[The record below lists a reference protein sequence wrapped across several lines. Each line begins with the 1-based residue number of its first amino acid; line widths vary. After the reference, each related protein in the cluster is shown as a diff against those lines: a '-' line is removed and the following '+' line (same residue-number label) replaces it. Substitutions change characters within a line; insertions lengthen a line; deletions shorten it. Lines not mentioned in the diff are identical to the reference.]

1 MTAKEYLSQIRLL
14 NLKIDQKME
23 EKADLMSRAA
33 GNHSPTL
40 TKDKV
45 QSSISGDRMSNTIDR
60 YVDLEKEIDDLIDRY
75 VDKRDMIINQIHQLE
90 DPRYVELLQLKYVG
104 RRVVDYQSGQMLWE
118 HDGDLLTAPVTG
130 ETAPGRGGK
139 CLAKLSRSSR
149 ETIQA
154 LRNKGF
160 EIYKSEIRFM
170 VYWKGKNEENEVLCV
185 LPDIYLKKDNS

>member
-75 VDKRDMIINQIHQLE
+75 VDKRDMIINQIHQLD
-90 DPRYVELLQLKYVG
+90 DPRYVELLQLMYVG
-104 RRVVDYQSGQMLWE
+104 KRSG
-118 HDGDLLTAPVTG
+118 DGRMHYMRLEEIACIMKKPSGMPYTYGHIKSLHG
-130 ETAPGRGGK
+130 E
-139 CLAKLSRSSR
+139 
-149 ETIQA
+149 A
-154 LRNKGF
+154 LKQF
-160 EIYKSEIRFM
+160 AEIM
-170 VYWKGKNEENEVLCV
+170 
-185 LPDIYLKKDNS
+185 P

>member
-33 GNHSPTL
+33 GNHSPVL
-40 TKDKV
+40 SKDKV
-45 QSSISGDRMSNTIDR
+45 QSSISGDKMSNTINR

-104 RRVVDYQSGQMLWE
+104 RRGGDGRMHYMRLEEIACIMKKPSGMPYTYGHIKSL
-118 HDGDLLTAPVTG
+118 HG
-130 ETAPGRGGK
+130 E
-139 CLAKLSRSSR
+139 
-149 ETIQA
+149 A
-154 LRNKGF
+154 LKQF
-160 EIYKSEIRFM
+160 AEIM
-170 VYWKGKNEENEVLCV
+170 
-185 LPDIYLKKDNS
+185 P

>member
-23 EKADLMSRAA
+23 EKADLMSRAM

-104 RRVVDYQSGQMLWE
+104 RRGGDGRMHYMRLEEIACIMKKPSGMPYTYGHIKSL
-118 HDGDLLTAPVTG
+118 HG
-130 ETAPGRGGK
+130 E
-139 CLAKLSRSSR
+139 
-149 ETIQA
+149 A
-154 LRNKGF
+154 LKQF
-160 EIYKSEIRFM
+160 AEIM
-170 VYWKGKNEENEVLCV
+170 
-185 LPDIYLKKDNS
+185 P

>member
-104 RRVVDYQSGQMLWE
+104 RRGG
-118 HDGDLLTAPVTG
+118 DGRMHYMRLEEIACIMRKSNGSPYTYKHINKLHSMALQEFSTLHGINGMKADGTG
-130 ETAPGRGGK
+130 A
-139 CLAKLSRSSR
+139 
-149 ETIQA
+149 
-154 LRNKGF
+154 
-160 EIYKSEIRFM
+160 
-170 VYWKGKNEENEVLCV
+170 
-185 LPDIYLKKDNS
+185 

>member
-75 VDKRDMIINQIHQLE
+75 VDKRDMIINQIHQLD
-90 DPRYVELLQLKYVG
+90 DPRYVELLQLMYVG
-104 RRVVDYQSGQMLWE
+104 RRSGDGRMHYMRLLE
-118 HDGDLLTAPVTG
+118 AACFMRKPNGDLYSYEYMRILQS
-130 ETAPGRGGK
+130 E
-139 CLAKLSRSSR
+139 
-149 ETIQA
+149 A
-154 LRNKGF
+154 LKKF
-160 EIYKSEIRFM
+160 SEIVR
-170 VYWKGKNEENEVLCV
+170 
-185 LPDIYLKKDNS
+185 

>member
-75 VDKRDMIINQIHQLE
+75 VDKRDIIINQIHQLE

-104 RRVVDYQSGQMLWE
+104 RRGG
-118 HDGDLLTAPVTG
+118 DGRMHYMRLEEIACIMKKPNGLSYTYGHINRLHG
-130 ETAPGRGGK
+130 EA
-139 CLAKLSRSSR
+139 L
-149 ETIQA
+149 QA
-154 LRNKGF
+154 FK
-160 EIYKSEIRFM
+160 EKIISDVI
-170 VYWKGKNEENEVLCV
+170 
-185 LPDIYLKKDNS
+185 

>member
-23 EKADLMSRAA
+23 EKADLMSRAM
-33 GNHSPTL
+33 GNHSPVL
-40 TKDKV
+40 SKDKV

-104 RRVVDYQSGQMLWE
+104 K
-118 HDGDLLTAPVTG
+118 
-130 ETAPGRGGK
+130 RGGDGRMHYMRLEEIACIMK
-139 CLAKLSRSSR
+139 KPSGMPYTYGHIKSLHG
-149 ETIQA
+149 EA
-154 LRNKGF
+154 LKQF
-160 EIYKSEIRFM
+160 AEIM
-170 VYWKGKNEENEVLCV
+170 
-185 LPDIYLKKDNS
+185 P